1 MRKRE
6 RERGRGRERERE
18 REDWGWSTESKALL
32 AKKFT
37 ARRWNT
43 RAVNIF
49 PGRRPA
55 RIISPLFMFPTRV
68 CKPSRSSCIP
78 LAFCGY
84 SCNDFFHQSATS
96 APRFHS
102 IFNLT
107 SPRNEI
113 FYTRSVRSVTSVLH
127 CDWIHYFGFTVPLVS
142 LFARAEV
149 TVQSQEKGKKRE
161 KEKKEKKENPGI
173 SAFSPLNS
181 DHVRDISTCK
191 TSIFWEAS
199 GLFQLTAT
207 FWLAPLGQLPSFNLR
222 YQTVCTF

>member
-6 RERGRGRERERE
+6 GERERE
-18 REDWGWSTESKALL
+18 RWGWSTESKALL

-107 SPRNEI
+107 SSRNEI

-142 LFARAEV
+142 SFARAEV
-149 TVQSQEKGKKRE
+149 TVRPQEKGKK
-161 KEKKEKKENPGI
+161 EKKEKRKERK
-173 SAFSPLNS
+173 S
-181 DHVRDISTCK
+181 RDIC
-191 TSIFWEAS
+191 IF
-199 GLFQLTAT
+199 
-207 FWLAPLGQLPSFNLR
+207 PSEFRPCSR
-222 YQTVCTF
+222 YLDV